1 MERAQNWLSYNSF
14 PSLLGEEGALLPGA
28 VSFLSGSVS
37 DPNSLWL
44 SLTPTLSFS
53 VSLFVSLSLPPAH
66 LCLSSLSLSISLSLS
81 VPLFLSLLATRTLV
95 PAAQGTPQVCPCKT
109 LPFPPPQNGGRK
121 EVRLNEPSTP
131 EQQEGEQGWPGRK
144 HQQADL

>member
-1 MERAQNWLSYNSF
+1 MECAQNWLSYNSF

-53 VSLFVSLSLPPAH
+53 VSVCF
-66 LCLSSLSLSISLSLS
+66 SISAPCPSLFLFSFCLCQFLFLS
-81 VPLFLSLLATRTLV
+81 VPLFLSFLATRTLV
-95 PAAQGTPQVCPCKT
+95 PAA
-109 LPFPPPQNGGRK
+109 
-121 EVRLNEPSTP
+121 
-131 EQQEGEQGWPGRK
+131 
-144 HQQADL
+144 